1 MNFEL
6 ALYGIVASFLAG
18 FMTFIGALP
27 VLFGKRISPR
37 TEDVLLGFSAGIM
50 LAASFFSLLNPSIEL
65 AEKAFENRF
74 IVSLIVSFGVL
85 LGAFIFFIVDRFIP
99 EEYFIGIEYKDVKG
113 IKSVWIFILAITV
126 HNFPEGMSSAIG
138 FMTGDISKG
147 VALATGIGI
156 QNIPEGLAV
165 ALALVV
171 KGYPYSRALLVALIS
186 GLVEPV
192 GGISGILAF
201 GFSNIVLPV
210 GLAFAAGAMIFVI
223 SKEIIPQTHK
233 KGYEMEATTGLIVGF
248 IVMMILDV
256 SLG

>member
-1 MNFEL
+1 MSVEL
-6 ALYGIVASFLAG
+6 AVYGVTASFIAG
-18 FMTFIGALP
+18 FMTFIGAVP
-27 VLFGKRISPR
+27 VIFGKKISPK
-37 TEDVLLGFSAGIM
+37 TEDILLGFSAGIM
-50 LAASFFSLLNPSIEL
+50 LAASFFSLLNPAIEL
-65 AEKAFENRF
+65 AQENYGNRF
-74 IVSLIVSFGVL
+74 LTAVIVASGLS
-85 LGAFIFFIVDRFIP
+85 LGAFIFFIVDRFVP
-99 EEYFIGIEYKDVKG
+99 EDYFIGTEYKDIKE

-165 ALALVV
+165 ALALVA
-171 KGYPYSRALLVALIS
+171 KNYPVSRALFVAFLS
-186 GLVEPV
+186 GIVEPV
-192 GGISGILAF
+192 GGMFGVVTF
-201 GFSNIVLPV
+201 GFSHVVLPI

-233 KGYEMEATTGLIVGF
+233 KGYEMEATTGLLIGF